1 MQGYSQQQLQQQQQL
16 LNAQLRNQFMK
27 QQPDPSAMKN
37 VGNQFGALHPQAA
50 AAAAVAA
57 ATKAN
62 MTLRSHMGP
71 SHGGGMPQQAVAPG
85 PTYSPTPIQRPQG
98 IGLFYLYVEFENNY

>member
-1 MQGYSQQQLQQQQQL
+1 
-16 LNAQLRNQFMK
+16 
-27 QQPDPSAMKN
+27 
-37 VGNQFGALHPQAA
+37 
-50 AAAAVAA
+50 
-57 ATKAN
+57 
-62 MTLRSHMGP
+62 MGP